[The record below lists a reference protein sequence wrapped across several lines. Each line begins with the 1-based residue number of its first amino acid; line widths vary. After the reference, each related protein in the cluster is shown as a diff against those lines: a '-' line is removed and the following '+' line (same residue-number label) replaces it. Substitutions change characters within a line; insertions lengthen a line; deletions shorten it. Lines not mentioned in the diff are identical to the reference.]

1 MFLPVCVRKTYVL
14 KTVHKTAVVS
24 LFTKT
29 ALCGIVRITVIRTIN
44 SAVECYLHTVEVTG
58 SNPVSSIDTY
68 NNRGVNERILSFRYL
83 RANPQGDRTAV

>member
-1 MFLPVCVRKTYVL
+1 MCL
-14 KTVHKTAVVS
+14 KQFIKLRLYRLQALCQS

-68 NNRGVNERILSFRYL
+68 NNRGVNERILSCRYL
-83 RANPQGDRTAV
+83 RANPQGDRTVV